1 MMSYRRVGTLALFIA
16 CCGGPHFLA
25 TVPLLSL
32 LLVVVARS
40 LAIPLLLSCGGGLLP
55 NTYGYYR

>member
-1 MMSYRRVGTLALFIA
+1 MSYRRVGTLALFIA

-25 TVPLLSL
+25 IVTLLSL
-32 LLVVVARS
+32 LLVVVVRAI
-40 LAIPLLLSCGGGLLP
+40 AIPLLISCGGGLLP

>member
-1 MMSYRRVGTLALFIA
+1 MSYRRVGTPALFIA

-25 TVPLLSL
+25 IVPLLSL

-40 LAIPLLLSCGGGLLP
+40 LAIPLLISRAGGLLP

>member
-1 MMSYRRVGTLALFIA
+1 MSYRRVGTFALFIA

-25 TVPLLSL
+25 IGPLISL
-32 LLVVVARS
+32 MLVVIARS
-40 LAIPLLLSCGGGLLP
+40 LAIPLLISCGGGLLP

>member
-1 MMSYRRVGTLALFIA
+1 MSYRRVGTLALFIA

-25 TVPLLSL
+25 IAPLISL
-32 LLVVVARS
+32 MFVVVARS
-40 LAIPLLLSCGGGLLP
+40 LAIPLLLSCGGGILP

>member
-1 MMSYRRVGTLALFIA
+1 MPYRRVGTLALLIA

-25 TVPLLSL
+25 IVPLLSV

-55 NTYGYYR
+55 NTDDYYR